1 MRSHAFLLLVAVV
14 FSAFTF
20 AWTPEDHEVFRV
32 RDELN
37 TLEGKDT
44 SFYEFLG
51 VPASA
56 SLDDINKQFRKRS
69 RQLHPDKAIPG
80 LLAKAEMPTAAEKK
94 KGGVTV
100 KKGPTSR
107 ERTAI
112 TKEANDRYA
121 HLGVVTSIL
130 RGPARD
136 RYDYFLR
143 NGFPLWRGTGYYYQR
158 FRPGLFTVLFG
169 LFFMFGGVA
178 HYGAMYLTWKRQKEH
193 INRYVTHAR
202 KMAYGNEAGVP
213 GIPGVD
219 DVQAPTPPRPAIPVA
234 EEEEQGMALNRRQK
248 RMQEKDTKGKPSP
261 KLATRAARL
270 ARIRGS
276 GDDSPSASESE
287 APQTVQPV
295 VSSGSQGSRKKVVSP
310 NGKVLVVDA
319 DGNVFL
325 EEKTVEGNVQEFLL
339 DVSSIEIDNC
349 EYADCDFTARGDPDA
364 VFCTDSSRSSSRL
377 GLQSYRRCRY
387 RSIHRRSCGTGAFLG
402 RGRCECSESDKQS
415 ERATE
420 RRHQCCHCAE
430 REWRDEEEEGENG
443 ETVVIILHVKCGKH
457 V

>member
-1 MRSHAFLLLVAVV
+1 MRSQAILILVALVL
-14 FSAFTF
+14 SAFTL

-80 LLAKAEMPTAAEKK
+80 LLAKAQMPTAADKK
-94 KGGVTV
+94 KAGVTV

-178 HYGAMYLTWKRQKEH
+178 HYGAMYVTWKRQKEH

-202 KMAYGNEAGVP
+202 KMAYGNSAGVP
-213 GIPGVD
+213 NIPGVD
-219 DVQAPTPPRPAIPVA
+219 DAAQAPTPPRPATAVA
-234 EEEEQGMALNRRQK
+234 EEEEQGMVLNRRQK

-270 ARIRGS
+270 ARIRGG
-276 GDDSPSASESE
+276 GDDSPSASEPE
-287 APQTVQPV
+287 APQPVEPV
-295 VSSGSQGSRKKVVSP
+295 VSAGSQGSRKKVVSP

-319 DGNVFL
+319 EGNVFL
-325 EEKTVEGNVQEFLL
+325 EEKTIEGNVQEFLL
-339 DVSSIEIDNC
+339 DVS
-349 EYADCDFTARGDPDA
+349 
-364 VFCTDSSRSSSRL
+364 
-377 GLQSYRRCRY
+377 
-387 RSIHRRSCGTGAFLG
+387 
-402 RGRCECSESDKQS
+402 
-415 ERATE
+415 
-420 RRHQCCHCAE
+420 
-430 REWRDEEEEGENG
+430 
-443 ETVVIILHVKCGKH
+443 
-457 V
+457 